1 MPGPRD
7 AVPAPGKVTVS
18 VAAASAPGESGRGR
32 RVSCT
37 VALAVA
43 GALAAVTVGLGALL
57 QPWGGGEQD
66 SAGSAPSASHS
77 SSASRPADG
86 RTQEPG
92 STQGA
97 QTPSPSRGGHSSGA
111 VPARYI
117 GTWEGQATGLG
128 GSLPMGTF
136 RLTVHRAGPGQE
148 LGRLQQTDQLGGV
161 CTDLLTLKKV
171 TDTGIEATSAG
182 APGNHAGCNP
192 TPHPVRLTPVGDD
205 LKYTSDSSAEGNPVA
220 RMSKVG

>member
-1 MPGPRD
+1 M
-7 AVPAPGKVTVS
+7 
-18 VAAASAPGESGRGR
+18 
-32 RVSCT
+32 
-37 VALAVA
+37 A

-57 QPWGGGEQD
+57 QPWAGGEHD

-77 SSASRPADG
+77 SSQPADG
-86 RTQEPG
+86 GTRAPG
-92 STQGA
+92 GTQGA
-97 QTPSPSRGGHSSGA
+97 RTPSPSRSRGGPSGA

-117 GTWEGQATGLG
+117 GTWEGEATGLG

-148 LGRLQQTDQLGGV
+148 LGRLRQTDQLGGV
-161 CTDLLTLKKV
+161 CTDILTLDKV
-171 TDTGIEATSAG
+171 TDTGIEATSTG
-182 APGNHAGCNP
+182 APDNHAGCNP

-220 RMSKVG
+220 RMSKAS